1 MSAESE
7 DFYYK
12 LYESNVAKNLCLVAA
27 LIFTLTLLPA
37 LTGIILFENF
47 GSDKKRTIIN
57 MMITSM
63 CYANFQGKD
72 ISVFKQISLR
82 NSAVFDKLSW

>member
-63 CYANFQGKD
+63 CYANFQGKA

-82 NSAVFDKLSW
+82 NYAGFDTPSW